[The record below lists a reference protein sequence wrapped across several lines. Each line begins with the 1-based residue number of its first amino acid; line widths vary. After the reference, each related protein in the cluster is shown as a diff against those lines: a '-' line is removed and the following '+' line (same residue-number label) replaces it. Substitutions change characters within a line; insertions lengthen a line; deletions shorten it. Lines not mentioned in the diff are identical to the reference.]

1 MEPDMKKELSK
12 NLLKNLMGIIVSL
25 SALTFSSCVKNTSS
39 SKLSIDYKAAK
50 ELYGQEIKITPMD
63 SSVTIEK
70 NLITIA
76 PGKEDVTY
84 EITGYFNGQIINKT
98 KDTTIRLNNA
108 YLENTSGLPALKS
121 SSKFEVSS
129 VNGSTNYIVSSGR
142 NYSKVAALQGKRGL
156 VLGGSGNL
164 YVVGNVCHG
173 VEAEEVKIKGTGT
186 FYLQG
191 TKSGSAL
198 TCETFTVE
206 QKKDFKC
213 YLINSKNGIKADGF
227 INISSGNYY
236 LYDNEIALKTGIA
249 QEAGDKHHSITLAG
263 GTFYTFANKTF
274 YVTEKEQYYPQGAV
288 FIQED

>member
-1 MEPDMKKELSK
+1 MEPDMKKELLK
-12 NLLKNLMGIIVSL
+12 NLLENLMGIIVSL

-39 SKLSIDYKAAK
+39 SKLTIDYKAAK
-50 ELYGQEIKITPMD
+50 ELYGQKIKITPMD

-236 LYDNEIALKTGIA
+236 LYDNEIALKTEIA

-263 GTFYTFANKTF
+263 GTFYTCANKTF

-288 FIQED
+288 FIEED

>member
-25 SALTFSSCVKNTSS
+25 FALIFSSCVKNTSS

-84 EITGYFNGQIINKT
+84 EITGYFNGQIVNKT

-129 VNGSTNYIVSSGR
+129 ANGSTNYIVSSGR

-191 TKSGSAL
+191 TKNGSAL

-206 QKKDFKC
+206 QKKDFNC

-263 GTFYTFANKTF
+263 GTFYTFSNKTF
-274 YVTEKEQYYPQGAV
+274 YVTEKEQYFPQGAV
-288 FIQED
+288 FVQED